1 MIHLLDSSLETMLRR
16 EFKTRFSDSVD
27 ISFAPP
33 DGEFPTSSVTVPA
46 VDLFLYDVRENN
58 VLRSQDWLV
67 KRGSDGFAVQER
79 PPVRVDCSY
88 LITAWPSPKVRKPAE
103 DEHKILS
110 VVMAVLL
117 SYTELPDEI
126 LAEPLRG
133 QEPPPIATALQP
145 GHLQSLAEFWQA
157 MGGKPKLALNY
168 TVTIGLRA
176 LPDIRTRTVLQT
188 EIHLQEINGGRS

>member
-16 EFKTRFSDSVD
+16 ELKERFTDPVD

-33 DGEFPTSSVTVPA
+33 DGEFPSSSVTVPA

-58 VLRSQDWLV
+58 GLRSQDWLV

-79 PPVRVDCSY
+79 PPIRVDCSY

-117 SYTELPDEI
+117 SYTELPDHI

-133 QEPPPIATALQP
+133 QDPPPTATALQP

-176 LPDIRTRTVLQT
+176 LPDIRTRTVLET
-188 EIHLQEINGGRS
+188 EIHLQEINGERS